1 MSLNPEKDAW
11 NNLVKALKEYS
22 AFDSDYDYVL
32 YRLENEI
39 TLGGSEISANLS
51 AKPSSD
57 EILSQAISHYGEPFQ
72 LLKCVEEL
80 AELGSE
86 LADHLT
92 STDPHV
98 VNALQYIAGVLYNV
112 RDECKSVTPEDELHW
127 KMEVPDTKAITSELA
142 DVSITTQQMLKI
154 FTTPEEF
161 EKAKRAKLSRLAERM
176 RGDSQ

>member
-1 MSLNPEKDAW
+1 
-11 NNLVKALKEYS
+11 
-22 AFDSDYDYVL
+22 
-32 YRLENEI
+32 
-39 TLGGSEISANLS
+39 LGGSEISANLS